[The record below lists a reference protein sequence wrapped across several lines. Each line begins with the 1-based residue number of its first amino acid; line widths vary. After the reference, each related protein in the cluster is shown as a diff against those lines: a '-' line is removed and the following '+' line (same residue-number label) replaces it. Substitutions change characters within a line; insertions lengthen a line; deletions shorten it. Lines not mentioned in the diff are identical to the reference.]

1 MITCTLQGRLGN
13 QMYQIA
19 ATIGTALKYNV
30 PYSIPKNTLND
41 MFPVYFDHLPCLPWD
56 PRKTRSF
63 HESKNEYVPIEYSGG
78 ALKLNGYFQSYK
90 YFEHCLPQ
98 VIKALGFN
106 YTPASGKGF
115 VSIHVRRGDYLSL
128 PDFPVLPLYYYY
140 LAIDHFRY
148 KGYTDFKVFSDDIHW
163 CLANINS
170 RIFKNCRFQY
180 SMAFHS
186 EKEDMES
193 MSSCE
198 HNIVA
203 NSSYSIWAAMLN
215 QNPDKIVIAP
225 DIMFKNANKDMIPK
239 TWTIL
244 KTE

>member
-1 MITCTLQGRLGN
+1 MITCTLQARMGN

-41 MFPVYFDHLPCLPWD
+41 MFPVYFDQLPCMPLS
-56 PRKTRSF
+56 RKITSF
-63 HESKNEYVPIEYSGG
+63 HEQKNEYYPIKYDGG
-78 ALKLNGYFQSYK
+78 TLKLTGYFQSYK
-90 YFEHCLPQ
+90 YFDHCLPQ
-98 VIKALGFN
+98 VIKAFGLN
-106 YTPASGKGF
+106 YNPASGKGF
-115 VSIHVRRGDYLSL
+115 VSIHVRRGDYLAL

-148 KGYTDFKVFSDDIHW
+148 KGYTDFKVFSDDMHW
-163 CLANINS
+163 CRMNINS
-170 RIFKNCRFQY
+170 NIFQNCRFQY
-180 SMAFHS
+180 SVGAS

-215 QNPDKIVIAP
+215 QNPDKIVISP
-225 DIMFKNANKDMIPK
+225 DTMFKNANKDMIPK
-239 TWTIL
+239 TWIIL

>member
-1 MITCTLQGRLGN
+1 MITCTLNGRLGN

-30 PYSIPKNTLND
+30 PYSIPQNTLND
-41 MFPVYFDHLPCLPWD
+41 MFPVYFNHLPCPPV
-56 PRKTRSF
+56 PRKITSF
-63 HESKNEYVPIEYSGG
+63 HEQKNEYDPIKYEGG
-78 ALKLNGYFQSYK
+78 ALKLTGYFQSYK

-98 VIKALGFN
+98 VIKAFGLS

-163 CLANINS
+163 CRMNITANI
-170 RIFKNCRFQY
+170 FQNCRFQY
-180 SMAFHS
+180 SVGAS

-215 QNPDKIVIAP
+215 QNSDKIVIAP

-239 TWTIL
+239 TWIIL